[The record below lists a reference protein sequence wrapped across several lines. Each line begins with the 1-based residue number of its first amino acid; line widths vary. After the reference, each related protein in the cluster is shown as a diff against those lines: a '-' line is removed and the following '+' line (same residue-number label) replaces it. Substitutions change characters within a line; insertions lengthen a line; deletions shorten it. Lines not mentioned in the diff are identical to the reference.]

1 MSIVHVLADT
11 TPPATEKTNNF
22 LIPNGTFF
30 FELILFVIILVIIW
44 KKIYPRLAKVL
55 EDRQALIDRQ
65 IAESAEAKDRLE
77 KAESEYREA
86 LAEAKKEAAKI
97 REDAAADKARIVEEA
112 RGQAQ
117 QQVDDMLRRAE
128 DRIATE
134 REQAIRALRSEVG
147 TLAVSLA
154 ERVVR
159 VSLEDDAKQR
169 QVVDAFLAA
178 LESDTAR
185 ESEPA
190 SG

>member
-1 MSIVHVLADT
+1 MSIVHVLAATT

-22 LIPNGTFF
+22 LIPNGTLF
-30 FELILFVIILVIIW
+30 FELILFIIILLIIW
-44 KKIYPRLAKVL
+44 KKIYPRLAKIL
-55 EDRQALIDRQ
+55 EDRQGLIDRQ

-77 KAESEYREA
+77 KAEAEYREA

-97 REDAAADKARIVEEA
+97 REDAAADRARIVEEA

-117 QQVDDMLRRAE
+117 TQVDDMLARAE

-134 REQAIRALRSEVG
+134 REQTIRALRGEVG
-147 TLAVSLA
+147 TLAVTLA
-154 ERVVR
+154 ERIVR
-159 VSLEDDAKQR
+159 VSLEDDGKQR
-169 QVVDAFLAA
+169 QVVDAFLAS
-178 LESDTAR
+178 L